1 MERRSKGL
9 ASRYFVPS
17 LMMSTA
23 QVADPEQPPLRLAAS
38 TTHTCRT
45 LMSQHEPALLS
56 STRSVKLVSVLLVL
70 DLRGLRVFS
79 LRLPFMVPH
88 ECFEAFFLPSLLE
101 DGHVQQSHTLDAAS
115 ETQGHDRRE
124 SCKDSFCPSRLFL
137 CSTSPLSEQSLGS
150 HLAQYQ
156 LSAV

>member
-17 LMMSTA
+17 LMSTA

-45 LMSQHEPALLS
+45 LMSGSKSQLCFLAQGLS
-56 STRSVKLVSVLLVL
+56 SWFFTSVLKL
-70 DLRGLRVFS
+70 
-79 LRLPFMVPH
+79 
-88 ECFEAFFLPSLLE
+88 FFFPSLLK
-101 DGHVQQSHTLDAAS
+101 DDHVQQSHALDAAS
-115 ETQGHDRRE
+115 ETQGQDRRE

-137 CSTSPLSEQSLGS
+137 CSTSTLSEQSLGS